1 MPYSTTPFFITF
13 VMRRNT
19 NFMLYLFRRYSG
31 RMLLVFLLS
40 LVSTLLSIAVFMM
53 IEPFCRLL
61 FGGSLDNLSPIP
73 AAFIRFLSKV
83 VDLNIIA
90 QSLLGLVVA
99 AILLYLFKNLFSYAS
114 QWVMASIRSNLLFT
128 LRNQLYDKILRLPLG
143 YFSSQR
149 RGDVVSRAVNDTHE
163 IEFTILTSLRTF
175 LVEPVTV
182 VFYIIVLFLINVRL
196 SIYSILLLPITFV
209 IIGQISRSLRKDAKT
224 SKQRLGSLLSHVEET
239 IGGLRVVK
247 GFNAQ
252 QNAQDVF
259 DRLNKQFSDKQ
270 RTIYRKIDI
279 ASPFSEFLGVSVV
292 MVVLVIGGMLVLSPS
307 ASLSPELFITYIAL
321 FSQVINPVKNIST
334 AVANYKRGMSA
345 LDRLDEILD
354 AKEEIASSSVGE
366 PVSGFSDRIRFDHVS
381 FQYEDK
387 PVLAD
392 VSLEICK
399 GQVVAVVGPSGSGK
413 TTMADL
419 LERFYD
425 PTSGTILLD
434 GQDIRDYDIRQ
445 YRALFS
451 LVSQDV
457 VLFHDTLYNNI
468 VMGLPD
474 VTKNEVVEAAKVAN
488 IYDFIM
494 SLPDGF
500 QHSLADRGLNLSGGQ
515 RQRIS
520 IARAVLH
527 NTPILILDE
536 ATSAMDTESER
547 AVQAALDNVMQNR
560 TVLVIAH
567 RLSTVQHADR
577 IVVLDQ
583 GRIVEQGRHEDLLA
597 RGGAYS
603 RMVGKSL
610 QVKG

>member
-1 MPYSTTPFFITF
+1 MF
-13 VMRRNT
+13 
-19 NFMLYLFRRYSG
+19 
-31 RMLLVFLLS
+31 
-40 LVSTLLSIAVFMM
+40 SIAVFMM

-61 FGGSLDNLSPIP
+61 FRGSLDNLSPIS
-73 AAFIRFLSKV
+73 AFFVSIIGKV
-83 VDLNIIA
+83 VDLDA
-90 QSLLGLVVA
+90 VGHSMLALVVL

-128 LRNQLYDKILRLPLG
+128 LRNQLYDKILHLPLG
-143 YFSSQR
+143 YFTQQR

-163 IEFTILTSLRTF
+163 IEFTILNSFKTF
-175 LVEPVTV
+175 LVEPITV
-182 VFYIIVLFLINVRL
+182 VFYLVILFYISVRL
-196 SIYSILLLPITFV
+196 SLYSILLLPVTFV
-209 IIGQISRSLRKDAKT
+209 IIGQIARSLRKDAKT

-239 IGGLRVVK
+239 LGGLRIVK

-292 MVVLVIGGMLVLSPS
+292 MVVLVIGGMLVLSPTPTLS
-307 ASLSPELFITYIAL
+307 AEMFITYIAL
-321 FSQVINPVKNIST
+321 FSQIINPVKNIST
-334 AVANYKRGMSA
+334 AVANYKRGLSA

-354 AKEEIASSSVGE
+354 AKEEILPSEA
-366 PVSGFSDRIRFDHVS
+366 PVPVADFADRIVFDHLS
-381 FQYEDK
+381 FQYDDK

-392 VSLEICK
+392 ICLEIKK
-399 GQVVAVVGPSGSGK
+399 GEMVAVVGPSGSGK

-425 PTSGTILLD
+425 PTAGAILLD

-445 YRALFS
+445 YRSLFS

-468 VMGLPD
+468 VMGMPD
-474 VTKNEVVEAAKVAN
+474 VCEEDVVTAAKVAN

-494 SLPDGF
+494 TLPDGL

-520 IARAVLH
+520 IARAVLR

-567 RLSTVQHADR
+567 RLSTVQHADQ
-577 IVVLDQ
+577 IVVLEQ
-583 GRIVEQGRHEDLLA
+583 GRIAEQGRHEELMA

-610 QVKG
+610 EVKG